1 VALDSKIPEETM
13 QVTELRN
20 GHVFYFQNE
29 LYMALAYEH
38 IKMGR
43 GGAVIKIKARNLK
56 TTTTRELSFNN
67 GATVDDVELYR
78 DTVEYIYADNKSA
91 YFKTKTE
98 PRITV
103 PIEVLGSN
111 KQFLKAGQSVP
122 LVRMDDTDEP
132 IDIEV
137 PNTVDLKVTEAP
149 PNEKGN
155 STGSVTKPVTLETGL
170 VVNAP
175 MFIAVGD
182 IIKVNTVTTSY
193 IERVSK

>member
-1 VALDSKIPEETM
+1 
-13 QVTELRN
+13 
-20 GHVFYFQNE
+20 
-29 LYMALAYEH
+29 MALAYEH

-56 TTTTRELSFNN
+56 TSTTRELSFNN
-67 GATVDDVELYR
+67 GASVDDVELYR
-78 DTVEYIYADNKSA
+78 ETVEFIYADNNSA
-91 YFKTKTE
+91 YFKSSSE
-98 PRITV
+98 PRIAV
-103 PIEVLGSN
+103 PLNVIGD
-111 KQFLKAGQSVP
+111 KKPFLKAGQSLP
-122 LVRMDDTDEP
+122 LVRIDDTDEP
-132 IDIEV
+132 IDIEI

-175 MFIAVGD
+175 MFINVGD
-182 IIKVNTVTTSY
+182 IVKVNTVSSSY

>member
-1 VALDSKIPEETM
+1 M

-20 GHVFYFQNE
+20 GNVFYYQNE
-29 LYMALAYEH
+29 LFMALAYEH

-56 TTTTRELSFNN
+56 TSTTRELSFNN
-67 GATVDDVELYR
+67 GASVDDVELYR
-78 DTVEYIYADNKSA
+78 ENVDFIYADNKA
-91 YFKTKTE
+91 AFFKSSSE
-98 PRITV
+98 PRIQV
-103 PIEVLGSN
+103 PLEVLGN
-111 KQFLKAGQSVP
+111 KRQFLKAGQTVP
-122 LVRMDDTDEP
+122 LVRIDDTDEP
-132 IDIEV
+132 IDIEI

-175 MFIAVGD
+175 MFINVGD
-182 IIKVNTVTTSY
+182 TIKVNTTTVSY
-193 IERVSK
+193 IERVK

>member
-1 VALDSKIPEETM
+1 M

-20 GHVFYFQNE
+20 GNVFYYQNE
-29 LYMALAYEH
+29 LYMALSYEH

-56 TTTTRELSFNN
+56 TNASRELSFNN
-67 GATVDDVELYR
+67 GASVDDVELYR
-78 DTVEYIYADNKSA
+78 EPVEYIYADNQNA
-91 YFKTKTE
+91 FFKTKSE
-98 PRITV
+98 PRIQV
-103 PIEVLGSN
+103 PISVLGSK
-111 KQFLKAGQSVP
+111 KQYLKAGQSVP
-122 LVRMDDTDEP
+122 LIRIDDTDEP
-132 IDIEV
+132 IDVEV

-182 IIKVNTVTTSY
+182 TIKVNTTSNSY

>member
-1 VALDSKIPEETM
+1 M

-20 GHVFYFQNE
+20 GNVFYYQNE

-43 GGAVIKIKARNLK
+43 GGAVIKVKARNLK
-56 TTTTRELSFNN
+56 TNASRELSFNN
-67 GATVDDVELYR
+67 GASVDDVELYR
-78 DTVEYIYADNKSA
+78 QNVEFIYADNQSA
-91 YFKTKTE
+91 FFKTPDS
-98 PRITV
+98 PRLAVPLTV
-103 PIEVLGSN
+103 LQG
-111 KQFLKAGQSVP
+111 KRQYLKAGQTVP
-122 LVRMDDTDEP
+122 MVLIDDTDEP
-132 IDIEV
+132 IDVEL

-182 IIKVNTVTTSY
+182 IIKVNTTSASY
-193 IERVSK
+193 IERLK

>member
-1 VALDSKIPEETM
+1 M

-20 GHVFYFQNE
+20 GNVFYYQNE
-29 LYMALAYEH
+29 LFMALAYEH

-56 TTTTRELSFNN
+56 TSTTRELSFNN
-67 GATVDDVELYR
+67 GASVDDVELYR
-78 DTVEYIYADNKSA
+78 ENVDFIYADNKA
-91 YFKTKTE
+91 AFFKSSSE
-98 PRITV
+98 PRIQV
-103 PIEVLGSN
+103 PLDVLGN
-111 KQFLKAGQSVP
+111 KRQFLKAGQTVP
-122 LVRMDDTDEP
+122 LVRIDDTDEP
-132 IDIEV
+132 IDIEI

-175 MFIAVGD
+175 MFINVGD
-182 IIKVNTVTTSY
+182 TIKVNTTTVSY
-193 IERVSK
+193 IERVK

>member
-1 VALDSKIPEETM
+1 M

-20 GHVFYFQNE
+20 GNVFYFQNE

-56 TTTTRELSFNN
+56 TGTTRELSFNN

-78 DTVEYIYADNKSA
+78 ESVEFIYADQKSA
-91 YFKTKTE
+91 YFKTKSE
-98 PRITV
+98 PRIAV
-103 PIEVLGSN
+103 PIEVIGN
-111 KQFLKAGQSVP
+111 KKPFLKAGQPLP
-122 LVRMDDTDEP
+122 LVRIDDTDEP

-137 PNTVDLKVTEAP
+137 PNTVDLKVTQAP

-175 MFIAVGD
+175 MFIEMGD
-182 IIKVNTVTTSY
+182 VIKVNTVTSSY

>member
-1 VALDSKIPEETM
+1 M

-20 GHVFYFQNE
+20 GNVFYYQNE

-56 TTTTRELSFNN
+56 TNTSRELSFNN
-67 GATVDDVELYR
+67 GASVDDVELYR
-78 DTVEYIYADNKSA
+78 ENVEFIYADNQSAFFKS
-91 YFKTKTE
+91 KDE
-98 PRITV
+98 PRVAV
-103 PIEVLGSN
+103 PLSVVGN
-111 KQFLKAGQSVP
+111 KKQFLKSGQVVP
-122 LVRMDDTDEP
+122 LVRIDDTDEP
-132 IDIEV
+132 IDIEL
-137 PNTVDLKVTEAP
+137 PNTVELKITEAP

-175 MFIAVGD
+175 MFISVGD
-182 IIKVNTVTTSY
+182 IIKVNTVSSSY
-193 IERVSK
+193 IERVK

>member
-1 VALDSKIPEETM
+1 M

-20 GHVFYFQNE
+20 GNVFYYQNE

-43 GGAVIKIKARNLK
+43 GGAVIKVKARNLK
-56 TTTTRELSFNN
+56 TNASRELSFNN

-78 DTVEYIYADNKSA
+78 ENVDFIYADNNNAFFKS
-91 YFKTKTE
+91 KDN
-98 PRITV
+98 PRISV
-103 PIEVLGSN
+103 PVSVIAPK
-111 KQFLKAGQSVP
+111 KQFLKAGQTVP
-122 LVRMDDTDEP
+122 LVRIDDTDEA
-132 IDIEV
+132 IDIEL

-182 IIKVNTVTTSY
+182 VLKVNTVSSSY
-193 IERVSK
+193 IERVK